1 MKRWIKIAAILVV
14 LILVIPMVVS
24 AQGGVIEGD
33 RAIFGQ
39 SFVLESGQTMRGD
52 LSVLGGVVRIE
63 AGARLDGQL
72 AVVGG
77 TVTVDGE
84 ITGDVAVFGGAVR
97 LNETAVV
104 SGDLASIGGNVT
116 RAPGARIEGESV
128 EGFEFNFEPPV
139 PIMPGAG
146 FSGGGLAQAGDGFTG
161 LVLRVLG
168 FILRFVVTTL
178 ALAAL
183 AFVVALF
190 IPQNTRRV
198 GRTVTKEPLMSFG
211 LGCLTMPAAVVVT
224 FLLAIILIGIPVIPL
239 LWVALV
245 AAWAFGLIGLGYML
259 GDRMLRAADI
269 RSPRVTAAAVAGTIV
284 LSIAWTFVD
293 VIWCLDGVV
302 FIIVS
307 SLAIG
312 AALLSR
318 FGTAQFPSSPEP
330 AVAGDE
336 PLIGPIDPFEP
347 AESPTSPPPPSQS
360 MEQMMSDIAAAQE
373 EEGATDEGANDENS
387 EPAADESDT
396 VSEAGDETVAEADDV
411 DTSVDADAADEK
423 PADESESDAD
433 DDDEGPR
440 VPPEQWS

>member
-1 MKRWIKIAAILVV
+1 MKRWIKIVAV
-14 LILVIPMVVS
+14 LAVLALMIPMVVS

-63 AGARLDGQL
+63 EDARLEGEL

-84 ITGDVAVFGGAVR
+84 ITGDVAVFGGSVR
-97 LNETAVV
+97 LNESAVV
-104 SGDLASIGGNVT
+104 RGDLASIGGNVT
-116 RAPGARIEGESV
+116 RAPGARVEGESV
-128 EGFEFNFEPPV
+128 EGFDFNFRPPV
-139 PIMPGAG
+139 PILPGAG

-161 LVLRVLG
+161 FVLRVLG
-168 FILRFVVTTL
+168 FILRFIVTTL

-198 GRTVTKEPLMSFG
+198 GQTVTKEPLLSFG
-211 LGCLTMPAAVVVT
+211 LGCLTMPAAVLVT
-224 FLLAIILIGIPVIPL
+224 FLLAIILIGIPAIPL
-239 LWVALV
+239 LWIALV
-245 AAWAFGLIGLGYML
+245 AAWVFGLIGLGYVL

-293 VIWCLDGVV
+293 VIWCLDAVV

-318 FGTAQFPSSPEP
+318 FGTAQFPSSPGP
-330 AVAGDE
+330 AVADDE

-360 MEQMMSDIAAAQE
+360 MEQMIGDIEAAQGEDAALDE
-373 EEGATDEGANDENS
+373 EDS
-387 EPAADESDT
+387 EPATDDDT
-396 VSEAGDETVAEADDV
+396 TSEAGDVV
-411 DTSVDADAADEK
+411 AADE
-423 PADESESDAD
+423 ADESVDSGVEDENAAG
-433 DDDEGPR
+433 DDEDGPR